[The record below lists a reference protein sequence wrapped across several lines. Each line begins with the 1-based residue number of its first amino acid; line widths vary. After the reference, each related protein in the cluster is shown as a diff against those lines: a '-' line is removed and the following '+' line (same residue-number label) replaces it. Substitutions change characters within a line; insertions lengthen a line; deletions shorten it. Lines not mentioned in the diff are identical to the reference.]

1 MAYPAVDDKT
11 VYQKIEDTVKSE
23 FIPVVL
29 ESFRLLPDGV
39 VLGTSILAML
49 SLCKS
54 YGILVLTM
62 VELMCI
68 QRLIASVIGSI
79 KPLGAGP
86 DALHE
91 ACRPGLSFP
100 NDMRISLL
108 EKIGVPSFFPSPV
121 LFFLTGV
128 LSYMIGSIQQFGRE
142 LKSLGG
148 DLKVRTTV
156 GIVLSSFLGFLV
168 FAFRYRYG
176 CESFGPL
183 FVSMLLGIVVGIV
196 LVYQNKALFGRD
208 SLNLLNIPMI
218 LTANESGKPMYV
230 CAPSGM

>member
-11 VYQKIEDTVKSE
+11 VYQKIEEVIKST

-39 VLGTSILAML
+39 ILGTALLSMM

-54 YGILVLTM
+54 YSILLFTM
-62 VELMCI
+62 IELMCI

-91 ACRPGLSFP
+91 VCQPGLSFP

-108 EKIGVPSFFPSPV
+108 EK
-121 LFFLTGV
+121 
-128 LSYMIGSIQQFGRE
+128 
-142 LKSLGG
+142 SLY
-148 DLKVRTTV
+148 L
-156 GIVLSSFLGFLV
+156 
-168 FAFRYRYG
+168 Y
-176 CESFGPL
+176 P
-183 FVSMLLGIVVGIV
+183 
-196 LVYQNKALFGRD
+196 
-208 SLNLLNIPMI
+208 P
-218 LTANESGKPMYV
+218 
-230 CAPSGM
+230 